1 MNVAFVN
8 YAWIVGSVLITELD
22 VKFKSVNV
30 ASTSSLEYYGSTENN
45 RAFTNDVLN
54 IVMLSAISYR

>member
-8 YAWIVGSVLITELD
+8 CAWIVGSVLMTELD

-30 ASTSSLEYYGSTENN
+30 VSTSSREY
-45 RAFTNDVLN
+45 
-54 IVMLSAISYR
+54 